1 MKLIR
6 RGLAALLAA
15 AVLTSSA
22 FAAPVCSS
30 WFIAELS
37 ALSEAGMLPAAF
49 NDADLTQ
56 PITRQEVCQMAM
68 AFWGSQYE
76 IPAAEAVFYDTDDP
90 DVSACAALGLV
101 SGYGDGNFGP
111 ADPLSRQQL
120 FCIAA
125 QLLQL
130 LGVEWAGDPA
140 LLDAFYDRYELAGWA
155 TDAAALLLS
164 LDVIEGSN
172 GLLSPLETL
181 TREQTLAGA
190 LARSGS
196 RPHRNR
202 SGLDFSIRL
211 SNRNRRSRN
220 PRRRSTPGTSPAMRA
235 TRTSTS
241 ASSAL
246 PTPPSTRPR
255 RRPPRTWSPSP
266 SRSGTSTTSTSRCR
280 PPGRWWST
288 RPLPTSS
295 WPSSRRFTTALSAFP
310 STRWAATPGAATAGA
325 STTGALP
332 STSTR
337 MRIIMSTTVCL
348 PSAPTGCRAK
358 ILLHP
363 GGRRRGPRLRQIR
376 LRLGRKRLAEQPGLH
391 ALLLFRRVI
400 RANRYQKALR
410 AIGRLHAA
418 PFDTHTNPQN
428 AFSSWSC
435 SV

>member
-6 RGLAALLAA
+6 RGLATLLAA
-15 AVLTSSA
+15 ALLTGSA

-181 TREQTLAGA
+181 TREQTLAVLWRVWQQA
-190 LARSGS
+190 A
-196 RPHRNR
+196 PEPDWF
-202 SGLDFSIRL
+202 DFSTDLEPEPSQSEPETALDPWDEPGYESYTDKYIRIF
-211 SNRNRRSRN
+211 
-220 PRRRSTPGTSPAMRA
+220 G
-235 TRTSTS
+235 S
-241 ASSAL
+241 ADA
-246 PTPPSTRPR
+246 PKYQTEEEAAAHMVTITVPV
-255 RRPPRTWSPSP
+255 WNFNYEHVKVQ
-266 SRSGTSTTSTSRCR
+266 TSRTLVVHEAIADIVMAVFTEIYNGSER
-280 PPGRWWST
+280 FPIYSVGGYAWRGDGRSEHNWGIAIDINPDENYYVYHGVPTVGSHWLPGEDPYSIPADGDVVRAFAKYGFAWGGNAWQ
-288 RPLPTSS
+288 SS
-295 WPSSRRFTTALSAFP
+295 QDY
-310 STRWAATPGAATAGA
+310 
-325 STTGALP
+325 
-332 STSTR
+332 
-337 MRIIMSTTVCL
+337 M
-348 PSAPTGCRAK
+348 
-358 ILLHP
+358 H
-363 GGRRRGPRLRQIR
+363 
-376 LRLGRKRLAEQPGLH
+376 
-391 ALLLFRRVI
+391 
-400 RANRYQKALR
+400 
-410 AIGRLHAA
+410 
-418 PFDTHTNPQN
+418 
-428 AFSSWSC
+428 FSYFGE
-435 SV
+435 